1 MAVILSILVAR
12 GGSWEFDDL
21 MVAVDQ
27 MWSIFAQKNMPSF
40 LISNSLRAK
49 LKLLRIQRVDFLCF
63 FNILSVEYNLI
74 AVICLDKIYKKTNIT
89 RSNGL
94 GKNHY
99 PPTMSELVTA
109 NL

>member
-1 MAVILSILVAR
+1 M
-12 GGSWEFDDL
+12 
-21 MVAVDQ
+21 
-27 MWSIFAQKNMPSF
+27 
-40 LISNSLRAK
+40 
-49 LKLLRIQRVDFLCF
+49 DFLCF
-63 FNILSVEYNLI
+63 CNILSVEYNLI